1 MRGYSRILITGGAG
15 FVGSHLLD
23 RFLKND
29 LEVVVLDNLQ
39 AGKLENIS
47 RNITN
52 KNFRFVR
59 GDIRDFGF
67 VKSLVKGVDAVFHQA
82 AIVSVPQSLEN
93 PILVNDVNV
102 NGTLNLLWASVDS
115 DVKRFVYA
123 SSCAVYGEAEHFP
136 ITEDSRLRPIS
147 PYGVSKLSAENY
159 VRVFHKVFGLETVCL
174 RYFNVFGPRQAVGDY
189 SGVITQFMNRVAKN
203 LNLVVF
209 GDGEQTRDFVH
220 VNDIVEA
227 NMLALDTKRIAGEA
241 FNIGTGKATTIN
253 QLADTLLQVINKTRL
268 KVMHSKPLK
277 GDIKHSVADISKA
290 KTKLHYYPKISLKEG
305 LKDLTKSFGTT
316 HKNKLQAG

>member
-136 ITEDSRLRPIS
+136 
-147 PYGVSKLSAENY
+147 
-159 VRVFHKVFGLETVCL
+159 
-174 RYFNVFGPRQAVGDY
+174 
-189 SGVITQFMNRVAKN
+189 
-203 LNLVVF
+203 
-209 GDGEQTRDFVH
+209 
-220 VNDIVEA
+220 
-227 NMLALDTKRIAGEA
+227 
-241 FNIGTGKATTIN
+241 
-253 QLADTLLQVINKTRL
+253 
-268 KVMHSKPLK
+268 
-277 GDIKHSVADISKA
+277 
-290 KTKLHYYPKISLKEG
+290 
-305 LKDLTKSFGTT
+305 
-316 HKNKLQAG
+316 